1 MSFRS
6 VRDAQQAVWPR
17 IRESLDRHRL
27 SRDAIKAA
35 DPRTVTTAALARAR
49 KPWSRVVAEEAVWA
63 VAKEDLLATEQ
74 HAAVIKAAREW
85 AASWAN
91 QGAPSVADGD
101 DPCDVVLYAAVQ
113 NLATQ
118 FDPPADEDL
127 PNEVLSA
134 IVFPSDAA
142 ASSH

>member
-1 MSFRS
+1 MSFRT
-6 VRDAQQAVWPR
+6 VRDAQQATWPR
-17 IRESLDRHRL
+17 IRESLDRHRA
-27 SRDAIKAA
+27 SRDLIKA
-35 DPRTVTTAALARAR
+35 DPNATTAALARAR
-49 KPWSRVVAEEAVWA
+49 KPWSRVVAEETVWA
-63 VAKEDLLATEQ
+63 IAKEDLLATQQ
-74 HAAVIKAAREW
+74 HAAVIQAAREW

-91 QGAPSVADGD
+91 EGPPTLADGD

-118 FDPPADEDL
+118 FDPPADEGL